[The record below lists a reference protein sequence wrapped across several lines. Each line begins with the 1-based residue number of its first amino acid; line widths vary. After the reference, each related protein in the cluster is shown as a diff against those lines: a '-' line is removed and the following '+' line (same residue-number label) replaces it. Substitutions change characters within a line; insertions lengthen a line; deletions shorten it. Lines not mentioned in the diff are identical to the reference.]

1 MAAPAERMEV
11 RSYNAVNA
19 SDSTWL
25 ATDAY
30 FYNGRKDASDIY
42 SFLNDWCSYYLAQ

>member
-19 SDSTWL
+19 SVSPWF

-30 FYNGRKDASDIY
+30 FFFIMEGKMLKMFTLSKMTGVIII
-42 SFLNDWCSYYLAQ
+42 